1 MENKFDYIL
10 YHSIKDSMLNTIEYV
25 QSQYKNE
32 DADFLF
38 TDFGNL
44 KFHKGD
50 LIILTGKNSIGKTAF
65 AVSLI
70 NQLAVTKKK
79 PVGITMPGMLDPIEF
94 CLRLISMN
102 SEIPY
107 HKFRSGMLSKDD
119 FEKMKTITAQIYEAP
134 VFTFR
139 ETNCHFEYSLEDAA
153 KQMHEQN
160 NIRLLIIDD
169 FDYMDEY
176 LNSPEYIE
184 KLLDN
189 FKELAKELHIPI
201 ILVMNISEEEEGMQ
215 PDLHSFKRNMII
227 PEKADMVLL
236 LHRDFNKEESDSCS
250 AEIIVAKNES
260 GICQNIPM
268 MFHPGIM
275 KFETMF

>member
-1 MENKFDYIL
+1 MGNNFDYKL

-25 QSQYKNE
+25 QSQYENE

-38 TDFGNL
+38 TDFKNL

-50 LIILTGKNSIGKTAF
+50 LIILAGKTSF
-65 AVSLI
+65 AVCLL
-70 NQLAVTKKK
+70 NQLAVSNKK
-79 PVGITMPGMLDPIEF
+79 PIGIAMPGKMDSKEL

-102 SEIPY
+102 SGISY
-107 HKFRSGMLSKDD
+107 HKFRTGMLSKDD

-139 ETNCHFEYSLEDAA
+139 KTNCHFEYSLEDAA

-160 NIRLLIIDD
+160 NIRLLIVDD

-176 LNSPEYIE
+176 LNSPEHIDELLE
-184 KLLDN
+184 K
-189 FKELAKELHIPI
+189 FKKLAKELYIPI

-215 PDLHSFKRNMII
+215 PGLHSFKRNMII
-227 PEKADMVLL
+227 PDKADMVLL
-236 LHRDFNKEESDSCS
+236 LHRDFNKEESDSCA
-250 AEIIVAKNES
+250 AEMIVAKNES
-260 GICQNIPM
+260 GICHNIPM
-268 MFHPGIM
+268 KFYPRIM
-275 KFETMF
+275 KFEVV